1 MDRMMIVTI
10 VKKYKWAAVILAL
23 GLILLLLPEKETQAN
38 ESVITQESINILPIE
53 EALAEILSQV
63 QGAGKVKVM
72 LTEAMGQETLYQN
85 DTSGTND
92 KQDTVIISDSDRNEL
107 GLVRQ
112 INPPV
117 YMGAIVLC
125 QGADSPAVRLSLVEA
140 VSAVTGLSTDKIM
153 VLKMK

>member
-1 MDRMMIVTI
+1 MDRMIFI
-10 VKKYKWAAVILAL
+10 DALKKYKWAAVILVV
-23 GLILLLLPEKETQAN
+23 GIILLALPEKKVQAN
-38 ESVITQESINILPIE
+38 DPVITQESTNILSIE

-85 DTSGTND
+85 DTSGPND

-117 YMGAIVLC
+117 YMGAIILC
-125 QGADSPAVRLSLVEA
+125 QGADSPAVRLTLVEA

>member
-1 MDRMMIVTI
+1 MDRMIFIDVL
-10 VKKYKWAAVILAL
+10 KKYKWAA
-23 GLILLLLPEKETQAN
+23 LILVVGIILLALPEKEIRVN
-38 ESVITQESINILPIE
+38 DPVITQESTNILPIE

-107 GLVRQ
+107 GLIRQ
-112 INPPV
+112 VNPPV
-117 YMGAIVLC
+117 YKGAIVLC

-140 VSAVTGLSTDKIM
+140 VSAVTGLSANKIM

>member
-125 QGADSPAVRLSLVEA
+125 QGADSSAVRLSLVEA

>member
-1 MDRMMIVTI
+1 MDRMMIIDTL
-10 VKKYKWAAVILAL
+10 KKYKWATIV
-23 GLILLLLPEKETQAN
+23 LLLGVFLLALPEKEASLDEPGIIPQT
-38 ESVITQESINILPIE
+38 TNILSVE
-53 EALAEILSQV
+53 EALAEMLSQV

-72 LTEAMGQETLYQN
+72 LTEAKGEETLYQN

-112 INPPV
+112 INPPE

-140 VSAVTGLSTDKIM
+140 VSAVTGLSSDKIK